1 MKKNEKQNRKIIK
14 KQIVNATVDFGR
26 HCGTHN
32 GVIFDHINI
41 LVPQTCGRIP
51 IEHCS
56 WRSIWESNRACSW
69 RINLVDHREPFE
81 IPFMGQIDSHRGKN
95 QTKAGFVQPGQS
107 CLIDRNHFNLTI
119 AVDYKFWCPPKKSL
133 DLIGPKLLDFSSLK
147 LWLYCLLR
155 LILVILVDLV

>member
-1 MKKNEKQNRKIIK
+1 M
-14 KQIVNATVDFGR
+14 
-26 HCGTHN
+26 GTTGSSLTTSTSWFPKRVAGFQSSIALGDQSGN
-32 GVIFDHINI
+32 
-41 LVPQTCGRIP
+41 P
-51 IEHCS
+51 IELALGG
-56 WRSIWESNRACSW
+56 SIWDSNRACSW

-81 IPFMGQIDSHRGKN
+81 IPFMGQIDSHRGEN

-119 AVDYKFWCPPKKSL
+119 AVDYKFWCPPKKPL
-133 DLIGPKLLDFSSLK
+133 DFIGPKLLDFSSLK